1 MSGSLF
7 IVSAA
12 SGTGKTSLVQ
22 ALRRDQD
29 RLRVS
34 ISHTTRAPRPG
45 EEDGVHYHFTDHARF
60 EAAIAA
66 GEFLEHARVF
76 GQLYGTSRRSVET
89 LLAADFDV
97 LLEIDWQ
104 GAAQIK
110 RLFAASV
117 AIFILPPSLDA
128 LAERLRKRAQDSDSV
143 IAERLQ
149 QAQDDMRHCREFDY
163 IIVNDDFEQALADLC
178 AVTAAARLRQA
189 LQCQRQA
196 SLLQNLL
203 SKAP

>member
-163 IIVNDDFEQALADLC
+163 IIVNDDFEQALADLR

>member
-22 ALRRDQD
+22 ALRRGQD

-163 IIVNDDFEQALADLC
+163 IIVNDDFEQALADLH